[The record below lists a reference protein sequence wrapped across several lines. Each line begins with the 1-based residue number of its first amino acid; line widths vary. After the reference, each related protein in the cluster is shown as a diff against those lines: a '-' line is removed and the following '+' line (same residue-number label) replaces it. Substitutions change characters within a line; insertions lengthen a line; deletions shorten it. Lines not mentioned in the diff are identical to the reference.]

1 MKWFW
6 KYAESEEEKLAKKN
20 AELDRKIAQKELE
33 IKYVKRK
40 LKIRKEIKAR
50 RRMRKHKAS
59 ITEVNI
65 SGAKRTSEKYE

>member
-6 KYAESEEEKLAKKN
+6 KYAESKEEKLAKKN

-50 RRMRKHKAS
+50 RRMRKYKAS

-65 SGAKRTSEKYE
+65 SGAKRTSEK

>member
-6 KYAESEEEKLAKKN
+6 KYEETEEEKLARKN

-40 LKIRKEIKAR
+40 LKIRKEMRAR
-50 RRMRKHKAS
+50 RRMRKCKAA
-59 ITEVNI
+59 IQEVSI
-65 SGAKRTSEKYE
+65 SGTKRTSER